1 MSNHILH
8 IMQLLLS
15 KSLNVKL
22 NFQQPRPV
30 ALVKKYFASKATNLK
45 KCDKIFPDLLS
56 GKYFPFKI
64 ALSRKESVHLPFT
77 VMTDESII
85 FWDM

>member
-1 MSNHILH
+1 
-8 IMQLLLS
+8 MQLLLS

-45 KCDKIFPDLLS
+45 K
-56 GKYFPFKI
+56 
-64 ALSRKESVHLPFT
+64 
-77 VMTDESII
+77 M
-85 FWDM
+85 